1 MKIKSLLIFV
11 FTLMSL
17 TAFAQS
23 GGIKGKVVSRE
34 GRVAVDGVKVSV
46 TPGEM
51 TATTDG
57 RGGFVIENVEPGEYT
72 LQFEAPEFEPLTL
85 VVRVD
90 KMVRDINTVILVPEV
105 LSTVMDDSIFAEFDT
120 ESGNDAQSLPSSL
133 SASKDVFNNIASY
146 RFSEMRFNVRG
157 NYTITG
163 LGEDDIII
171 ERLAAGKTV
180 VIDAKTGLA
189 TIDGAN
195 AFDKVN
201 MWTFPVLKTG
211 ETALT
216 FSNTKA
222 RVTIRYTPA
231 RRSLFLFSP
240 PPLPRHKWRTLGGFL
255 CLPAKTPA
263 TEVPVIQ

>member
-105 LSTVMDDSIFAEFDT
+105 LFTFPSRYWFTIGLSGVFSLAGWSRQIHAEFLVFRATQDT
-120 ESGNDAQSLPSSL
+120 AMLRFASNTGLSPSVVSL
-133 SASKDVFNNIASY
+133 SRLF
-146 RFSEMRFNVRG
+146 FSRNFLQQRG
-157 NYTITG
+157 PT
-163 LGEDDIII
+163 
-171 ERLAAGKTV
+171 
-180 VIDAKTGLA
+180 
-189 TIDGAN
+189 
-195 AFDKVN
+195 
-201 MWTFPVLKTG
+201 
-211 ETALT
+211 
-216 FSNTKA
+216 
-222 RVTIRYTPA
+222 TPYM
-231 RRSLFLFSP
+231 P
-240 PPLPRHKWRTLGGFL
+240 
-255 CLPAKTPA
+255 
-263 TEVPVIQ
+263 

>member
-90 KMVRDINTVILVPEV
+90 KMVRDINLRRVRHRERQRCAVAAFVPFGFE
-105 LSTVMDDSIFAEFDT
+105 
-120 ESGNDAQSLPSSL
+120 G
-133 SASKDVFNNIASY
+133 
-146 RFSEMRFNVRG
+146 RF
-157 NYTITG
+157 
-163 LGEDDIII
+163 
-171 ERLAAGKTV
+171 
-180 VIDAKTGLA
+180 
-189 TIDGAN
+189 
-195 AFDKVN
+195 
-201 MWTFPVLKTG
+201 
-211 ETALT
+211 
-216 FSNTKA
+216 
-222 RVTIRYTPA
+222 
-231 RRSLFLFSP
+231 
-240 PPLPRHKWRTLGGFL
+240 
-255 CLPAKTPA
+255 
-263 TEVPVIQ
+263 

>member
-1 MKIKSLLIFV
+1 
-11 FTLMSL
+11 MSL

-120 ESGNDAQSLPSSL
+120 ESGNDAQSLPSS
-133 SASKDVFNNIASY
+133 F
-146 RFSEMRFNVRG
+146 
-157 NYTITG
+157 
-163 LGEDDIII
+163 
-171 ERLAAGKTV
+171 RLRR
-180 VIDAKTGLA
+180 
-189 TIDGAN
+189 
-195 AFDKVN
+195 
-201 MWTFPVLKTG
+201 
-211 ETALT
+211 T
-216 FSNTKA
+216 FSTTSLPTGSA
-222 RVTIRYTPA
+222 RCVSTCAVTIR
-231 RRSLFLFSP
+231 SI
-240 PPLPRHKWRTLGGFL
+240 RTF
-255 CLPAKTPA
+255 T
-263 TEVPVIQ
+263 

>member
-157 NYTITG
+157 YDSQYSDVYLNGIRFNDAMTGYTPWSLWSGLNDATRNQEITNGRSCRITG
-163 LGEDDIII
+163 VGSIGGTTNI
-171 ERLAAGKTV
+171 T
-180 VIDAKTGLA
+180 
-189 TIDGAN
+189 
-195 AFDKVN
+195 
-201 MWTFPVLKTG
+201 PVLRRC
-211 ETALT
+211 
-216 FSNTKA
+216 A
-222 RVTIRYTPA
+222 RDFA
-231 RRSLFLFSP
+231 
-240 PPLPRHKWRTLGGFL
+240 
-255 CLPAKTPA
+255 
-263 TEVPVIQ
+263 

>member
-157 NYTITG
+157 Y
-163 LGEDDIII
+163 D
-171 ERLAAGKTV
+171 
-180 VIDAKTGLA
+180 
-189 TIDGAN
+189 
-195 AFDKVN
+195 
-201 MWTFPVLKTG
+201 
-211 ETALT
+211 
-216 FSNTKA
+216 S
-222 RVTIRYTPA
+222 
-231 RRSLFLFSP
+231 
-240 PPLPRHKWRTLGGFL
+240 
-255 CLPAKTPA
+255 
-263 TEVPVIQ
+263 Q

>member
-1 MKIKSLLIFV
+1 
-11 FTLMSL
+11 MSL

-120 ESGNDAQSLPSSL
+120 ESGNDAQSLPSSFRL
-133 SASKDVFNNIASY
+133 RRTFLTTSLPTGSARCVSTCV
-146 RFSEMRFNVRG
+146 
-157 NYTITG
+157 
-163 LGEDDIII
+163 
-171 ERLAAGKTV
+171 
-180 VIDAKTGLA
+180 
-189 TIDGAN
+189 
-195 AFDKVN
+195 
-201 MWTFPVLKTG
+201 
-211 ETALT
+211 
-216 FSNTKA
+216 
-222 RVTIRYTPA
+222 VTIR
-231 RRSLFLFSP
+231 SI
-240 PPLPRHKWRTLGGFL
+240 RTF
-255 CLPAKTPA
+255 T
-263 TEVPVIQ
+263 